1 MDSCS
6 YFVKCNSNSRVQFL
20 KVSSSFSVLKNGTE
34 NNEIMFYD
42 IGLDV
47 KELTPILAPPVCDE
61 FEMGVTPCKRSLLWV
76 GDSSRCHYLH

>member
-47 KELTPILAPPVCDE
+47 KEVSFSRICQIRIFGLYYSLRVSIGGYPVN
-61 FEMGVTPCKRSLLWV
+61 
-76 GDSSRCHYLH
+76 